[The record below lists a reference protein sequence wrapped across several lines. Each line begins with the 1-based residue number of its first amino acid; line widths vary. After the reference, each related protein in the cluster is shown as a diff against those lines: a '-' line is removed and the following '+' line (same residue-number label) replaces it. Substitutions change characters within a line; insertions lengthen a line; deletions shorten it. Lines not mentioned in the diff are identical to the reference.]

1 MNMVE
6 RAQAGN
12 DHRCRRTIEFIRN
25 MKTVTIIG
33 LTLFTCILSP
43 ALEAESSQTVGPEMI
58 LREGLIMRSADRS
71 ERPRRSA
78 FHTDAVE
85 EMIVK
90 GEWTPPVEG
99 QPLTASSRTN
109 RVWQRATASAD
120 GTFTNREMGGG
131 GYLYVPVQSE
141 RNEVKLLRAA
151 GQEIAYVNG
160 EPRPGDPYSNGILEL
175 PVELH
180 QGTNDFL
187 FRASRGRVRATLSTP
202 ARPIMLY
209 LGDTTIPD
217 IVHGDNEEAWG
228 AIIVVNCTTNFLKD
242 LSIKASV
249 AGHSAL
255 KSSLPSIPPLS
266 VRKVGFRFKPH
277 WSDKTNQLELSLK
290 LEGHS
295 SHGKLLDTAT
305 LVLHLRKETDHY
317 NQTFRSDI
325 DGSIQYYAVAPAH
338 PSPSGPPAKALFLS
352 VHGAGVEA
360 SGQAG
365 AYASKSWGTL
375 VAATNRRNYGFDWE
389 DWGRH
394 DAMEVLNLAKARFQ
408 PDPQQIYLT
417 GHSMGGHGTWILGVT
432 YPDHFAAIG
441 PSAGWIS
448 FSSYGGAE
456 RRTNGDAV
464 QQMVQR
470 ASNQGDTL
478 GMVSNCLHF
487 GVYILHGDADDNVPV
502 QEARTMRDRL
512 KTFDHDF
519 MYHEQPGAG
528 HWWGNLCV
536 DWPPMFDLFARHEI
550 PQDRSV
556 CDINFT
562 TMNPGVSASSHW
574 ISIEEQ
580 QHALNKSDVVIHYA
594 PTSRTFEATTENV
607 ARLSLRTDQ
616 IAPGG
621 PVTVKLDGQT
631 LADLAQPGHDG
642 KIWFEN
648 KDGKWTVGDAPP
660 LTRKGP
666 HRYGPF
672 KEAFGHDMMFVYGT
686 KGSPAE
692 NAWAKAK
699 SRLDAESWWYRGNG
713 AVDVVPDVEFNAA
726 KEPDRGV
733 VLYGN
738 ADNNAA
744 WGALLGNSPVQVRQ
758 GVVEI
763 GSHAIHGEDLACL
776 LCRPRPGSDTAS
788 VAVVAGTGVVG
799 SKLTDRVPYL
809 TAGVA
814 YPDCTVFGVET
825 LSKGDAG
832 VRAAG
837 FFGMDW
843 SVDKGDFAWR
853 EGKDN

>member
-1 MNMVE
+1 ML
-6 RAQAGN
+6 RYLP
-12 DHRCRRTIEFIRN
+12 FFL
-25 MKTVTIIG
+25 TVWT
-33 LTLFTCILSP
+33 FAVPP
-43 ALEAESSQTVGPEMI
+43 ALVAASSQTSGPEMT
-58 LREGLIMRSADRS
+58 LREGLILRSGERGDRA
-71 ERPRRSA
+71 RRSA

-90 GEWTPPVEG
+90 GEWTPPVAG
-99 QPLTASSRTN
+99 QSLSPSAGTN
-109 RVWQRATASAD
+109 RVWNPATASAD
-120 GTFTNREMGGG
+120 GVFTNRELAGG
-131 GYLYVPVQSE
+131 GYLYVPVACE
-141 RNEVKLLRAA
+141 RNEVRLLFAA
-151 GQEIAYVNG
+151 GQEVAYVNG

-180 QGTNDFL
+180 QGINDFL
-187 FRASRGRVRATLSTP
+187 FRVSRGRLKATLAIP
-202 ARPIMLY
+202 ARPVMLY

-217 IVHGDNEEAWG
+217 IVHGDTNKESWG
-228 AIIVVNCTTNFLKD
+228 AMVVVNCTTNFLKD
-242 LSIKASV
+242 LSIKASL
-249 AGHSAL
+249 AGRSAL
-255 KSSLPSIPPLS
+255 ETSLPSIPPLS
-266 VRKVGFRFKPH
+266 VRKVGFRFTPH
-277 WSDKTNQLELSLK
+277 WNDKTNQLELSLK
-290 LEGHS
+290 LEDRS
-295 SHGKLLDTAT
+295 SHGKLLDSTT
-305 LVLHLRKETDHY
+305 LVLHLRRETDHY

-325 DGSIQYYAVAPAH
+325 DGSIQYYAVAPAQPL
-338 PSPSGPPAKALFLS
+338 PSDPPAKALFLS

-360 SGQAG
+360 AGQAG
-365 AYASKSWGTL
+365 AYASKRWGTL

-417 GHSMGGHGTWILGVT
+417 GHSMGGHGTWTLGVT
-432 YPDHFAAIG
+432 YPDRFAAIA

-448 FSSYGGAE
+448 FWSYGGAD
-456 RRTNGDAV
+456 RQTNGDAI

-470 ASNQGDTL
+470 ASNPGDTL
-478 GMVSNCLHF
+478 GLVSNCLHF

-502 QEARTMRDRL
+502 EEARTMRDRL

-536 DWPPMFDLFARHEI
+536 DWPPIFDLFARHQI
-550 PQDRSV
+550 PQDRSI

-574 ISIEEQ
+574 VSIEEQ
-580 QHALNKSDVVIHYA
+580 QHALSKSSVVIHYE
-594 PTSRTFEATTENV
+594 PTQRTFSATTENV
-607 ARLSLRTDQ
+607 ARLALRPAA
-616 IAPGG
+616 IVSGE
-621 PVTVKLDGQT
+621 PVSVKLDGQT
-631 LADLAQPGHDG
+631 LTNLSQPGRDG
-642 KIWFEN
+642 KVWFEN
-648 KDGKWTVGDAPP
+648 NDGKWAVSDAPP
-660 LTRKGP
+660 LVWKGP

-672 KEAFGHDMMFVYGT
+672 KEAFGHYMMFVYGT
-686 KGSPAE
+686 KGSDAE

-699 SRLDAESWWYRGNG
+699 SRLDAEAWWYRGNG

-744 WGALLGNSPVQVRQ
+744 WAALLSDSPVQVHQ
-758 GVVEI
+758 GGIQIGTREI
-763 GSHAIHGEDLACL
+763 RGEDLACL
-776 LCRPRPGSDTAS
+776 LCRPRPGSDCAS
-788 VAVVAGTGVVG
+788 VAVVSGTGIVG

-825 LSKGDAG
+825 LSKGIAG
-832 VRAAG
+832 VRVAG

-843 SVDKGDFAWR
+843 SVDKGDFVWR
-853 EGKDN
+853 D